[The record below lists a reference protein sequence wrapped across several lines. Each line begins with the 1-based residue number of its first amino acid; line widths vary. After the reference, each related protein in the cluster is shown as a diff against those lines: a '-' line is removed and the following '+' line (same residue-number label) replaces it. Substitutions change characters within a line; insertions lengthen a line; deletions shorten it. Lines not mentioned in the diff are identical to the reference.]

1 MESKHTLNKAL
12 TLNILQIFAS
22 TKSGV
27 NEKNFLEKTTET
39 RVFWLIVKLTAIKS
53 MQIHFCHLNW
63 PFSYYFIE
71 KRFIY
76 SPLNIILS
84 VFFLWDLLLSQRWG
98 KIGEN
103 IYRAVKSNIF
113 KSFWYCICISSI
125 LLTNDMYDSYD
136 S

>member
-1 MESKHTLNKAL
+1 MEENGKQTYVEQSTHTEHIANFRFNK
-12 TLNILQIFAS
+12 
-22 TKSGV
+22 KWCKW
-27 NEKNFLEKTTET
+27 EKFSRENNS
-39 RVFWLIVKLTAIKS
+39 IVKLTAIKS

-84 VFFLWDLLLSQRWG
+84 VFFHWDLLLSQRWG